1 MSLYKNVILLPV
13 LLVLSWVNLD
23 AQEESE
29 VVLKAME
36 DELNRSMQELS
47 MKDHDRPFF
56 ISYRVFDTKN
66 LNVNASLGAI
76 NNADLSPRRMGSVR
90 LIVGDYDFNDESF
103 DSQGMALNVSN
114 SANFGFIRGGMPVG
128 ADYYGIRRNLWKSTD
143 NMYRRAAK
151 RFKSHQTKLEKEGK
165 KIDETPHLVFS
176 KVPVVSYQSARI
188 DPEWDQKAIE
198 DKARRISA
206 VFINYPEIGDSRVNL
221 SLGHSREYYINT
233 EGTRI
238 VQDDIGVQLKIS
250 VYSRTAPAV
259 YGSEGLNYQA
269 SSFEA
274 LPDDATILADIAE
287 IVEKVREKETVEQ
300 FEDSYEGP
308 VLFYDQSVAGLFAR
322 HFTPSLNASQTASI
336 EEESGFRNRSR
347 ELDHKIDKRVTSR
360 SLSVSVLPGRENYL
374 GQHMKGAYRYDME
387 GVKAVDS
394 LLIVDKG
401 YLKELMRGRTV
412 LNDSPG
418 PNGTGLG
425 VGVLSVISHNTKT
438 EVALKQQLIE
448 LAEDEGLEYALIVR
462 KVPFSGLGV
471 NVYSVSLEDGSET
484 LLQSASLNDLNF
496 NSFRKVGGTS
506 SDRTVHHLPDS
517 FNGKLMSVIAPRIL
531 LLEDVEVESLQ
542 NYGTRKNKDALVK
555 SPLVKEE

>member
-1 MSLYKNVILLPV
+1 MSVYKNVILLPV

-66 LNVNASLGAI
+66 INVNASLGAI
-76 NNADLSPRRMGSVR
+76 NSSDLSPRRMGSVR

-103 DSQGMALNVSN
+103 ASQGMTLNVSN
-114 SANFGFIRGGMPVG
+114 PANFGFIRGGMPVG

-151 RFKSHQTKLEKEGK
+151 QFKSHQTKLEKEGK

-176 KVPVVSYQSARI
+176 KVPVVSYQSDRI

-250 VYSRTAPAV
+250 VYSGTAPAV
-259 YGSEGLNYQA
+259 YGSEDLNYQA
-269 SSFEA
+269 SSFDE

-387 GVKAVDS
+387 GVKATDS

-412 LNDSPG
+412 LKDSSG

-438 EVALKQQLIE
+438 EAALKQQLIE

-462 KVPFSGLGV
+462 EVPFSGLGV
-471 NVYSVSLEDGSET
+471 NVYRVSLEDGSET

-542 NYGTRKNKDALVK
+542 NYGTRKNKEALVK